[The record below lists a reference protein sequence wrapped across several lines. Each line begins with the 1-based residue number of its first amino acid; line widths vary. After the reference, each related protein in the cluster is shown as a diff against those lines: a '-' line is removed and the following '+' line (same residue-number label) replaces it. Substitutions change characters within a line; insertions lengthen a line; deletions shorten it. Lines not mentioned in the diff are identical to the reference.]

1 MGFIEITLILAMQAY
16 TFNNFL
22 LFLFLSLGLTPLLAQ
37 REFTFNSDGNS
48 CYFRYVCYAP
58 NNSYTNVRRPFIFV
72 LGNEYETPQST
83 FEADKMKDLP
93 QFYNY
98 LFVYVP
104 NRGGSSLNKLECLEA
119 LGSLITYGY
128 TYGHSNIFLRVEDPK
143 IKQTDIDN
151 LGLATTYKSVKLS
164 EGTGTISQNT
174 QIPEDF
180 TEDTE
185 AYGVIKIDD
194 GDRYGT
200 FYVEEEKKD
209 MTMLRQKAA
218 KTYFGPPHTFDF
230 TLIGIVK
237 DRATG
242 EALPF
247 ASIRIKDNSRG
258 GSSNADGYF
267 TIQHV
272 PTDTSALIIS
282 YVGYEKTEVFLT
294 PAIDKKHFV
303 IELISSSQELQ
314 TVTVTATRQDVV
326 LSRKEDVSVIKM
338 TPKKLEQLPNLGERD
353 MMRSFQLMPGISAAN
368 ESSSGLYVRGGTPDQ
383 NLVLY
388 DGFTVYHVDHLYGF
402 FSAFN
407 SNALKDVQLY
417 KGGFESRFGG
427 RLSSVIEITG
437 KEGNQKKFN
446 IGGDFSLLSMNVF
459 AEIPVGDKF
468 SSVIAFRRSYKGP
481 IYDKIFE
488 KFNKS
493 STSSTS
499 TEQPAGGPGPGGG
512 RMQEAKVS
520 SFFYDLNGKFT
531 YKPTSKDIISFSI
544 FNGTD
549 KLDNSSSFDAPSFG
563 TSNSNF
569 SMSSTDLTKYGN
581 IGSSLKWSRKWGGKF
596 YGNTILSYSNYYSN
610 RDKSQERTVADSDG
624 GETTSS
630 SGIFEKNDLKDYSFK
645 SDYEWNLSDFS
656 QLQFGV
662 FGTYFDIDYTYAQN
676 DTTTVLDKNN
686 RASLTGAYVQNKF
699 KFWKERIQ
707 FVPGIRAS
715 YFETTKQFYYEPRA
729 TVAINL
735 TQKLTLKGATG
746 KYYQFANRVTR
757 EDILSGSKDFW
768 LLSDGNA
775 VPVSS
780 SIHYIGGLSY
790 ETSKYL
796 FSTEAYYKQISNIT
810 EYSLRFNAGP
820 GGVSYDENFFTGEG
834 YSRGMEFL
842 VQKKAGK
849 LNGWVSYTLGEAR
862 NKFDVYS
869 DSYYSANQDVTHEF
883 KAVLLYKYKR
893 WDFSATWVYATGRPY
908 TAPSGAYSITLLDG
922 STQDFFTVTSKN
934 GLRLP
939 DYHRCD
945 IAANYKLLGGVK
957 GDKKRREIGYLG
969 FSVFNL
975 YNRTNTWY
983 KQYSIEEGEVIET
996 NVNYLGITPNITLS
1010 LKLR

>member
-1 MGFIEITLILAMQAY
+1 MHVCS
-16 TFNNFL
+16 FNNSLIVLFL
-22 LFLFLSLGLTPLLAQ
+22 LLAFNPLYAQ
-37 REFTFNSDGNS
+37 REFAFNQEGNQ
-48 CYFRYVCYAP
+48 CHFHYVCYAP
-58 NNSYTNVRRPFIFV
+58 NNNYNNVRRPVILI
-72 LGNEYETPQST
+72 LGKENETPQRT
-83 FEADKMKDLP
+83 FEKDEMKDLP

-104 NRGGSSLNKLECLEA
+104 NSGGSNPAKLECLES
-119 LGSLITYGY
+119 LGSLITFGY
-128 TYGHSNIFLRVEDPK
+128 TYGHANVFLSVQDPEIRQED
-143 IKQTDIDN
+143 IQI
-151 LGLATTYKSVKLS
+151 LGLDKTFKSVKLS
-164 EGTGTISQNT
+164 EGSNSIEPTAGIA
-174 QIPEDF
+174 EDF
-180 TEDTE
+180 AEDTE
-185 AYGVIKIDD
+185 AYGAIELAEEDT
-194 GDRYGT
+194 YGT
-200 FYVEEEKKD
+200 FYVAEEEKEAFVF
-209 MTMLRQKAA
+209 QAKAT
-218 KTYFGPPHTFDF
+218 KTYFGPPKTFDF
-230 TLIGIVK
+230 TLSGIVK

-247 ASIRIKDNSRG
+247 ATIQIKNTTRG
-258 GSSNADGYF
+258 GTSNADGYY
-267 TIQHV
+267 TIQQV
-272 PTDTSALIIS
+272 PTDTSTLVVS
-282 YVGYEKTEVFLT
+282 YVGYENTEVFLT
-294 PAIDKKHFV
+294 PAVDKKHFV
-303 IELISSSQELQ
+303 IELIPTSQDLQ
-314 TVTVTATRQDVV
+314 TVTITGVRQDVV
-326 LSRKEDVSVIKM
+326 LSRREDVGVIKM

-353 MMRSFQLMPGISAAN
+353 VMRSFQLMPGVSAAN

-427 RLSSVIEITG
+427 RLSSVTEITG
-437 KEGNQKKFN
+437 KEGNQKKYN

-459 AEIPVGDKF
+459 AEIPIGTKF

-488 KFNKS
+488 KFNSSSSSSS
-493 STSSTS
+493 STQ
-499 TEQPAGGPGPGGG
+499 QPTGGGPGG
-512 RMQEAKVS
+512 RMQETKVT

-531 YKPTSKDIISFSI
+531 YKPTSKDIISLSI

-581 IGSSLKWSRKWGGKF
+581 IGSSLKWSRKWSEQL
-596 YGNTILSYSNYYSN
+596 YGNTVVSYSNYYSD
-610 RDKSQERTVADSDG
+610 RDRSQERTVTDSDG
-624 GETTSS
+624 NETTSS
-630 SGIFEKNDLKDYSFK
+630 SGIFENNNLRDYSIK
-645 SDYEWNLSDFS
+645 SDYEWSLSDFS
-656 QLQFGV
+656 QLQFGA

-676 DTTTVLDKNN
+676 DTTTVLDKHNQAFLGGIYLQN
-686 RASLTGAYVQNKF
+686 RF
-699 KFWKERIQ
+699 KFWRERIQ
-707 FVPGIRAS
+707 IVPGIRSS
-715 YFETTKQFYYEPRA
+715 YFETTKQLYYEPRA
-729 TVAINL
+729 TITIGL
-735 TQKLTLKGATG
+735 TEKLTLKGATG

-768 LLSDGNA
+768 LLSDGNS

-780 SIHYIGGLSY
+780 AIHYIGGVSY
-790 ETSKYL
+790 ETNQYL
-796 FSTEAYYKQISNIT
+796 FSAEGYYKEISNIT
-810 EYSLRFNAGP
+810 EYSLRFNTSP
-820 GGVSYDENFFTGEG
+820 GGVSYDENFFTGTG
-834 YSRGMEFL
+834 YSKGMEFL
-842 VQKKAGK
+842 VQRKAGK

-862 NKFDVYS
+862 NRFDVYS
-869 DSYYSANQDVTHEF
+869 DTYYPANQDVTHEF

-908 TAPSGAYSITLLDG
+908 TAPSGAYTITLLDG

-945 IAANYKLLGGVK
+945 ISVNYKLLGGVN

-983 KQYSIEEGEVIET
+983 KQYSIEDGQIIET
-996 NVNYLGITPNITLS
+996 NVNYLGFTPNLTLS

>member
-1 MGFIEITLILAMQAY
+1 MQAQ
-16 TFNNFL
+16 TLKKHLLLFFL
-22 LFLFLSLGLTPLLAQ
+22 LVGSTPLVAQ
-37 REFTFNSDGNS
+37 REFTFNSDGNA
-48 CYFRYVCYAP
+48 CHFNYVCYAP
-58 NNSYTNVRRPFIFV
+58 NNNYTNVRRPFIFL
-72 LGNEYETPQST
+72 LGDEYEDPQDLFVVDSI
-83 FEADKMKDLP
+83 KDLP

-104 NRGGSSLNKLECLEA
+104 NRDGNSFDKLKCLES
-119 LGSLITYGY
+119 LGSLITFGF
-128 TYGHSNIFLRVEDPK
+128 TYGHSNVFLRVQDPA
-143 IKQTDIDN
+143 IRQADIDA
-151 LGLATTYKSVKLS
+151 LGLNTTFKSVQLFERTNTLS
-164 EGTGTISQNT
+164 PNAEITEN
-174 QIPEDF
+174 F
-180 TEDTE
+180 TEDKE
-185 AYGVIKIDD
+185 AYGVVKTDE
-194 GDRYGT
+194 GDKYGT

-209 MTMLRQKAA
+209 EMVILQKAK
-218 KTYFGPPHTFDF
+218 KTYFGPPSETDF
-230 TLIGIVK
+230 TLSGIIK
-237 DRATG
+237 DRSTG

-247 ASIRIKDNSRG
+247 ATIQIKNTSRG

-267 TIQHV
+267 TIRQI
-272 PTDTSALIIS
+272 PTDTSTLIVT
-282 YVGYEKTEVFLT
+282 YVGYEKTELFLS
-294 PAIDKKHFV
+294 PVIDKKHFV
-303 IELISSSQELQ
+303 IELLPTTQELQ
-314 TVTVTATRQDVV
+314 NVTITGVRQDVV
-326 LSRKEDVSVIKM
+326 LSNKEDVSVIKM

-353 MMRSFQLMPGISAAN
+353 VMRSFQLMPGVSASN

-407 SNALKDVQLY
+407 SNALKDVQLF

-427 RLSSVIEITG
+427 RLSSVTEITG

-446 IGGDFSLLSMNVF
+446 LGGDFSLLSMNVF
-459 AEIPVGDKF
+459 VEIPVGTKF

-493 STSSTS
+493 SSSS
-499 TEQPAGGPGPGGG
+499 SSEQSATGGGPGGN
-512 RMQEAKVS
+512 RMQETKVT

-531 YKPTSKDIISFSI
+531 YKPTTKDIISLSI

-563 TSNSNF
+563 SSNSNF

-581 IGSSLKWSRKWGGKF
+581 IGSSLKWSRKWSEKL
-596 YGNTILSYSNYYSN
+596 YGNTVVSYSNYYSD
-610 RDKSQERTVADSDG
+610 RDRSQERTTTNSSG
-624 GETTSS
+624 EETTTS
-630 SGIFEKNDLKDYSFK
+630 SGIFENNDLKDYSFK
-645 SDYEWNLSDFS
+645 SDYEWNLFNFS

-662 FGTYFDIDYTYAQN
+662 FGTYFDIDYTYAEN
-676 DTTTVLDKNN
+676 DTTTVLDKHNK
-686 RASLTGAYVQNKF
+686 AFLGGTYLQNKF

-729 TVAINL
+729 TITVSL
-735 TQKLTLKGATG
+735 TDKLTLKGATG

-768 LLSDGNA
+768 LLSDGNT

-780 SIHYIGGLSY
+780 AIHYIGGLSY
-790 ETSKYL
+790 ETPNYL
-796 FSTEAYYKQISNIT
+796 FSTEAYYKQISDIT
-810 EYSLRFNAGP
+810 EYSLRFNASP
-820 GGVSYDENFFTGEG
+820 GGVSYDENFFTGSG
-834 YSRGMEFL
+834 YSKGMEFL
-842 VQKKAGK
+842 VQKKSGK
-849 LNGWVSYTLGEAR
+849 LNGWVSYTLGQAR

-893 WDFSATWVYATGRPY
+893 WDFSVTWIYATGRPY
-908 TAPSGAYSITLLDG
+908 TAPSGAYTVSLLDG

-945 IAANYKLLGGVK
+945 IAVNYKLLGGTK
-957 GDKKRREIGYLG
+957 GDKKRREIGYVG

-975 YNRTNTWY
+975 YNRINTWY
-983 KQYSIEEGEVIET
+983 KQYSIEDGEVIET
-996 NVNYLGITPNITLS
+996 NVNYLGFTPNVTLS

>member
-1 MGFIEITLILAMQAY
+1 MLAY
-16 TFNNFL
+16 PLKKSLLFFFL
-22 LFLFLSLGLTPLLAQ
+22 LQASTSLLAQ
-37 REFTFNSDGNS
+37 REFTFNSDGNP
-48 CYFRYVCYAP
+48 CHFNYVCYAP
-58 NNSYTNVRRPFIFV
+58 NKNYITVRRPFIFL
-72 LGNEYETPQST
+72 LGDEYEDPQDLFILDSL
-83 FEADKMKDLP
+83 KDLP

-104 NRGGSSLNKLECLEA
+104 NRAGRNWEKLECLESLA
-119 LGSLITYGY
+119 SLITFGY
-128 TYGHSNIFLRVEDPK
+128 VYGHSNIFLRVQDPK
-143 IKQTDIDN
+143 IKQADMDA
-151 LGLATTYKSVKLS
+151 LGLSKTFQSIRLF
-164 EGTGTISQNT
+164 EGTNTLSQEVA
-174 QIPEDF
+174 I
-180 TEDTE
+180 TETFIENKE
-185 AYGVIKIDD
+185 AYGTIKIDN
-194 GDRYGT
+194 GDKYST
-200 FYVEEEKKD
+200 FYVEEEKKSD
-209 MTMLRQKAA
+209 VLPPKKAV
-218 KTYFGPPHTFDF
+218 KTYFGSPSAYDF
-230 TLIGIVK
+230 TLTGIVK

-247 ASIRIKDNSRG
+247 ATIQIKNVSRG
-258 GSSNADGYF
+258 GSSNTDGYF
-267 TIQHV
+267 TIQQV
-272 PTDTSALIIS
+272 PTDTSTLIVS
-282 YVGYEKTEVFLT
+282 YVGYEKTEIFLT
-294 PAIDKKHFV
+294 PGIDKKHFV
-303 IELISSSQELQ
+303 IELVPSSQELQ
-314 TVTVTATRQDVV
+314 NVTVNGVRQDVV
-326 LSRKEDVSVIKM
+326 LSRREDVSVIKM

-353 MMRSFQLMPGISAAN
+353 IMRSFQLMPGVSAAN

-427 RLSSVIEITG
+427 RLSSVTEITG

-446 IGGDFSLLSMNVF
+446 MGGDISLLSMNVF
-459 AEIPVGDKF
+459 VEIPVGSKF

-493 STSSTS
+493 SSSTS
-499 TEQPAGGPGPGGG
+499 SEQPSGGGPGGN
-512 RMQEAKVS
+512 RTQATKVS

-531 YKPTSKDIISFSI
+531 YKPTTKDIISLSI

-549 KLDNSSSFDAPSFG
+549 KLDNSSSFASPSFG
-563 TSNSNF
+563 NSNSNF

-581 IGSSLKWSRKWGGKF
+581 IGSSLKWSRKWSEKF
-596 YGNTILSYSNYYSN
+596 YGNTIVSYSNYYSD
-610 RDKSQERTVADSDG
+610 RDKSQERTVTNSSG
-624 GETTSS
+624 NETTTS
-630 SGIFEKNDLKDYSFK
+630 SGIFENNDLKDYSFK
-645 SDYEWNLSDFS
+645 SDYEWNLFDFS

-676 DTTTVLDKNN
+676 DTTTVLDKHNK
-686 RASLTGAYVQNKF
+686 ATLSGAYVQNKF

-729 TVAINL
+729 TITVSLNE
-735 TQKLTLKGATG
+735 KLTLKGATG

-768 LLSDGNA
+768 LLSDGNS

-780 SIHYIGGLSY
+780 AIHYIGGLSY
-790 ETSKYL
+790 ETPNYL
-796 FSTEAYYKQISNIT
+796 FSTEAYYKKISNLT
-810 EYSLRFNAGP
+810 EYSLRFNTSP
-820 GGVSYDENFFTGEG
+820 GGVSYDENFFTGNG
-834 YSRGMEFL
+834 FSRGMEFL
-842 VQKKAGK
+842 VQKKSGK
-849 LNGWVSYTLGEAR
+849 LNGWVSYTLGQSR
-862 NKFDVYS
+862 NKFDIYS
-869 DSYYSANQDVTHEF
+869 DSYYPSNQDVTHEF

-893 WDFSATWVYATGRPY
+893 WDFSVTWIFATGRPY
-908 TAPSGAYSITLLDG
+908 TAPSGAYTVTLLDG

-939 DYHRCD
+939 NYHRCD
-945 IAANYKLLGGVK
+945 IAINYKLLGGIK
-957 GDKKRREIGYLG
+957 GDKKRREIGYIG

-983 KQYSIEEGEVIET
+983 KQYSIEEGVVLET
-996 NVNYLGITPNITLS
+996 NVNYLGFTPNITLS

>member
-1 MGFIEITLILAMQAY
+1 MQAY
-16 TFNNFL
+16 TFKNL
-22 LFLFLSLGLTPLLAQ
+22 LLVIFLSLALAPLLAQ
-37 REFTFNSDGNS
+37 REFTFNTEGNQCHFS
-48 CYFRYVCYAP
+48 YICYAP
-58 NNSYTNVRRPFIFV
+58 NNNYNNVRRPFIFV
-72 LGNEYETPQST
+72 LGSEYGTPQST
-83 FEADKMKDLP
+83 FEKDGMKDLP

-98 LFVYVP
+98 LFVYLP
-104 NRGGSSLNKLECLEA
+104 NRGGSSLTKLECLESI
-119 LGSLITYGY
+119 GSLLTFGY
-128 TYGHSNIFLRVEDPK
+128 TYGHSNVFLQVQDPK
-143 IKQTDIDN
+143 IEQSAIDI
-151 LGLATTYKSVKLS
+151 LGLANVFKSIKLS
-164 EGTGTISQNT
+164 EEMNPISQNT
-174 QIPEDF
+174 ELTEDF
-180 TEDTE
+180 KEDTE
-185 AYGVIKIDD
+185 AYGEIEIDESD
-194 GDRYGT
+194 KYGT
-200 FYVEEEKKD
+200 FYVEEEEKD
-209 MTMLRQKAA
+209 ISVLQQKAT
-218 KTYFGPPHTFDF
+218 KTYFGPPSTFDF
-230 TLIGIVK
+230 TLTGIIK
-237 DRATG
+237 DRSTG

-247 ASIRIKDNSRG
+247 ATIQIKSTSRG

-267 TIQHV
+267 TLQQV
-272 PTDTSALIIS
+272 PTDTSTLIVN

-294 PAIDKKHFV
+294 PTIDKKHFV
-303 IELISSSQELQ
+303 IELIPTSQELE
-314 TVTVTATRQDVV
+314 TVTIIGVRQDVV

-353 MMRSFQLMPGISAAN
+353 VLRSFQLMPGVSASN

-388 DGFTVYHVDHLYGF
+388 DGFTVYQVDHLYGF

-427 RLSSVIEITG
+427 RLSSVTEITG

-446 IGGDFSLLSMNVF
+446 MGGDISLLSMNVF
-459 AEIPVGDKF
+459 AEIPIGDKF

-488 KFNKS
+488 KFNKNS
-493 STSSTS
+493 SSGTSS
-499 TEQPAGGPGPGGG
+499 EQPTGGGGPGGQ
-512 RMQEAKVS
+512 RMQETKVS

-531 YKPTSKDIISFSI
+531 YKPTTKDIISLSI

-549 KLDNSSSFDAPSFG
+549 KLDNSTSFDAPSFG
-563 TSNSNF
+563 SSSSNF

-581 IGSSLKWSRKWGGKF
+581 IGSSLKWSRKWTDKF
-596 YGNTILSYSNYYSN
+596 YGNTIVSYSNYYSD
-610 RDKSQERTVADSDG
+610 RDKSQERTVTDSDG
-624 GETTSS
+624 NETTTS

-645 SDYEWNLSDFS
+645 SDYEWSLSDFS
-656 QLQFGV
+656 QLQFGL

-676 DTTTVLDKNN
+676 DTTTVLDKHN
-686 RASLTGAYVQNKF
+686 RASLTGAYLQNKF
-699 KFWKERIQ
+699 KFWNERIL

-729 TVAINL
+729 TVSINL
-735 TQKLTLKGATG
+735 TEKLTLKGATG
-746 KYYQFANRVTR
+746 KYFQFANRVTR

-768 LLSDGNA
+768 LLSDGNS

-780 SIHYIGGLSY
+780 AIHYIGGLSY
-790 ETSKYL
+790 ETPKYL
-796 FSTEAYYKQISNIT
+796 FSAEGYYKQISNIT
-810 EYSLRFNAGP
+810 EYSLRFNASP
-820 GGVSYDENFFTGEG
+820 GGVSYNENFFTGKG

-945 IAANYKLLGGVK
+945 ISVNYKLLHGVK
-957 GDKKRREIGYLG
+957 GDKRRREIGYVG

-983 KQYSIEEGEVIET
+983 KQYSIEEGQVIET

>member
-1 MGFIEITLILAMQAY
+1 MQAY
-16 TFNNFL
+16 TFQKYVL
-22 LFLFLSLGLTPLLAQ
+22 VIFLSLASTPLLAQ
-37 REFTFNSDGNS
+37 REFTFNSEGNP
-48 CYFRYVCYAP
+48 CYFKYVCYAP
-58 NNSYTNVRRPFIFV
+58 NNNYTSIRRPFIFL
-72 LGNEYETPQST
+72 LGDEYEDPQDLMVMDSL
-83 FEADKMKDLP
+83 KDLP

-104 NRGGSSLNKLECLEA
+104 NRAGSTLKKLECLEA
-119 LGSLITYGY
+119 LGSLVTFGY
-128 TYGHSNIFLRVEDPK
+128 TFGHSNIFLRVQDPK
-143 IKQTDIDN
+143 ITQADIDG
-151 LGLATTYKSVKLS
+151 LGLSQTFKSVKFSGGRNTLS
-164 EGTGTISQNT
+164 QHAEIA
-174 QIPEDF
+174 EDF
-180 TEDTE
+180 VEDQG
-185 AYGVIKIDD
+185 AYNAVKLDE
-194 GDRYGT
+194 GDKYGT
-200 FYVEEEKKD
+200 FYVEEEKTDHVSTSK
-209 MTMLRQKAA
+209 KAM
-218 KTYFGPPHTFDF
+218 KTYFGPPSAFDF
-230 TLIGIVK
+230 SLTGLVK

-247 ASIRIKDNSRG
+247 AAIQIKDMARG
-258 GSSNADGYF
+258 GSSNADGYY
-267 TIQHV
+267 TIQQV
-272 PTDTSALIIS
+272 PTDTSTLIVS

-303 IELISSSQELQ
+303 IELIPTSQELQ
-314 TVTVTATRQDVV
+314 SVTITGVRQDVV

-353 MMRSFQLMPGISAAN
+353 IMRSFQLMPGVSAAN

-427 RLSSVIEITG
+427 RLSSVTEITG

-459 AEIPVGDKF
+459 AEIPVGTKF

-493 STSSTS
+493 SESSSS
-499 TEQPAGGPGPGGG
+499 TEQPAGGGPGG
-512 RMQEAKVS
+512 RMQETTVT

-563 TSNSNF
+563 SSNSNF

-581 IGSSLKWSRKWGGKF
+581 IGSSLKWSRKWGEKF
-596 YGNTILSYSNYYSN
+596 YGNTVISYSNYYSD
-610 RDKSQERTVADSDG
+610 RDKSQERTTTNSSG
-624 GETTSS
+624 EETTTS

-645 SDYEWNLSDFS
+645 SDYEWNLFDFS
-656 QLQFGV
+656 HLQFGV
-662 FGTYFDIDYTYAQN
+662 FATYFDIDYSYAQN
-676 DTTTVLDKNN
+676 DSTTVLDKHNL
-686 RASLTGAYVQNKF
+686 ATLTGAYVQNKF
-699 KFWKERIQ
+699 KLWKERIQ

-715 YFETTKQFYYEPRA
+715 YFETTKQMYYEPRA
-729 TVAINL
+729 TISVGI
-735 TQKLTLKGATG
+735 TDKLTLKGATG

-768 LLSDGNA
+768 LLSDGNS

-780 SIHYIGGLSY
+780 AIHYIGGISY
-790 ETSKYL
+790 ETPNYL
-796 FSTEAYYKQISNIT
+796 FSTEAYYKQISDIT
-810 EYSLRFNAGP
+810 EYSLRFNASP

-842 VQKKAGK
+842 VQKKSGK
-849 LNGWVSYTLGEAR
+849 FNGWLSYTLGEAR

-869 DSYYSANQDVTHEF
+869 DSYYPANQDVTHEF
-883 KAVLLYKYKR
+883 KAVFLYKYKR
-893 WDFSATWVYATGRPY
+893 WDFSVTWVYATGRPY

-939 DYHRCD
+939 DYHRSD
-945 IAANYKLLGGVK
+945 IAVNYKLLGGTK
-957 GDKKRREIGYLG
+957 GDKRRREIGYVG

-983 KQYSIEEGEVIET
+983 KQYSIEDGEVIET
-996 NVNYLGITPNITLS
+996 DVNYLGITPNITLS